1 MRTRKHKLCMYV
13 CMYVCIHVYDAKQA
27 YYGKLGSVLHVDN
40 NNNANSRPRQL
51 IQQNTL
57 IINP

>member
-1 MRTRKHKLCMYV
+1 
-13 CMYVCIHVYDAKQA
+13 MYVCIHVYDAKQA
-27 YYGKLGSVLHVDN
+27 YDGKLGSVLHVDN
-40 NNNANSRPRQL
+40 NNNANSCPRQL

>member
-1 MRTRKHKLCMYV
+1 
-13 CMYVCIHVYDAKQA
+13 MYVCIHVYDAKQA

-51 IQQNTL
+51 IKQNTL